1 MGGVDDREVIVGFT
15 NVAGSK
21 VLKDECVPARIGDIR
36 WTSAAADNL
45 GHLIEYKLSEV
56 KTFVLDNAV

>member
-15 NVAGSK
+15 NVAGAK
-21 VLKDECVPARIGDIR
+21 VLKDECVPTRIGDIR
-36 WTSAAADNL
+36 WTSAAADDL